1 MPRRRRGG
9 PCREHAGAALQ
20 RDARCEAIA
29 RAQTSEEI
37 PLLEQNFPD
46 AVSSAF
52 SNQRSLMESSATAVG
67 DWLSHHSLPR
77 DVLLPLLEAHGA
89 ERTEDLAYLEPGE
102 IDGICTDSQLGVAER
117 SRLRQV
123 LRQLRIVHGT
133 EEGEAADLSV
143 TRTRS
148 RAPTVERLTTAQL
161 EQHLATL
168 RRYASSTV
176 GPAGTVAG
184 VVLSLHM
191 AWAGCVADP
200 TLRTHVLP
208 VLFAIAKRP
217 NAGAVE
223 HEAALALVFLAFS
236 LSGTVIKT
244 ELPETSAPCK
254 HVVIIMGWLGSAN
267 EEFETVSKHYRKI
280 CPDCKVL
287 TTVGGSDRWAD
298 IGAPVQDPQYKEHPT
313 QQHLFSDGCVD
324 APWPA
329 SALCEEQ
336 LWRLAEAMLPP
347 VSADGRSRGDGSAPR
362 VLFHC
367 FSNGFTLYV
376 RLLRHLHQRGL
387 AGEVE
392 CADAL
397 ARISGVVFDSTPAWG
412 PPPAVIPPPA
422 IVKLVAT
429 QAVAAVRH
437 EVASYQHPTR
447 WSVSVLILLRW
458 LLSLSARC

>member
-1 MPRRRRGG
+1 M
-9 PCREHAGAALQ
+9 
-20 RDARCEAIA
+20 D
-29 RAQTSEEI
+29 
-37 PLLEQNFPD
+37 
-46 AVSSAF
+46 
-52 SNQRSLMESSATAVG
+52 SSATPVG

-77 DVLLPLLEAHGA
+77 DVLLPLLEGHGA

-102 IDGICTDSQLGVAER
+102 IDEVCRDSQLDGAEQ

-123 LRQLRIVHGT
+123 LRQVRIVHGT
-133 EEGEAADLSV
+133 EESEAAVLSA
-143 TRTRS
+143 TRIRS
-148 RAPTVERLTTAQL
+148 PAPAVERLTTTQL
-161 EQHLATL
+161 EQHVATL
-168 RRYASSTV
+168 QHFASTTV
-176 GPAGTVAG
+176 PAGTVTD
-184 VVLSLHM
+184 VLLSLHM

-200 TLRTHVLP
+200 TMRPHVLP

-236 LSGTVIKT
+236 LSGTAIKT
-244 ELPETSAPCK
+244 ELPPSQQMSASCK

-267 EEFETVSKHYRKI
+267 EEFATVSQHYRKL

-298 IGAPVQDPQYKEHPT
+298 IGVPVKDPQFKQDPTQPT

-324 APWPA
+324 IPWPT

-347 VSADGRSRGDGSAPR
+347 VSTDGRSDGSAPR

-412 PPPAVIPPPA
+412 PPPAVIPPAP

-429 QAVAAVRH
+429 QAVAAVGH
-437 EVASYQHPTR
+437 VVASYHYSTI
-447 WSVSVLILLRW
+447 WSVCSHAPSSGTYFLQ
-458 LLSLSARC
+458 